1 MHYDPRR
8 LLVLTCALAAIVW
21 PAGAQRH
28 VEVSVAPEGPVLVK
42 TSAAEFELNASG
54 YLRGYLVRN
63 SQKLTLDDPAA
74 GDAGQGDQL
83 ISAGKP
89 VHFPGLDFRHAKVTD
104 LHGGIGQ
111 AGKRVAL
118 TAVGDGGLEKTVALE
133 VYDDFPGAA
142 LLTIT
147 YRNNGTSP
155 VKLDQVSLQRHRLN
169 ASLPNSAVQ
178 PYDLWSFH
186 GSAYK
191 WGQDDVIHLTKS
203 FSQPNE
209 IGPTA
214 ADRFGG
220 GLPISAFWTRSVGMA
235 IGHAET
241 RPYTIALPV
250 AVSDD
255 QRVTVAVRLN
265 PGTVLKP
272 HEEYSTPR
280 TFTMVYSGDYYEP
293 VAMWSNILQRQG
305 WTLTQPNDS
314 DYQAAWCGWGYL
326 ESVTPEQMLKT
337 IPKLK
342 EFGLKWATLDAGWFV
357 NRGQWEPDP
366 KKFPGDSLRNLA
378 DEFHKNGIKI
388 TIWWDPLA
396 VQDSPGN
403 KKRPAEVS
411 KVLQEHPDW
420 AILDSQGKRGR
431 AVKLCPAVPAV
442 QEYLRQV
449 TVKLIKDYDYDGHKF
464 DGVYSVPPC
473 YNPAHHHKSP
483 EDSVRAM
490 GDAFKVI
497 LDTTRQL
504 KPYAVTQTCPCGTT
518 PNMAWV
524 PFMDQGV
531 TGDPV
536 GSLQVRRRIKLY
548 KALLGPR
555 AAVYGDHVELTHIE
569 FDHGKEID
577 LGEDFAS
584 TIGTGGVLGTKFAWP
599 DYGPKFF
606 DATLTPRKEEIWKK
620 WIPIYDAKML
630 SKGVFRDLYTTG
642 YDAPEGYAIAKDG
655 KMYYGFY
662 ADEKTPSWKGTLEL
676 RGLEPGQY
684 RVFDYVNNKEL
695 GKIQGPNPKLPAEFK
710 TQLLLEVTKL

>member
-1 MHYDPRR
+1 MHHNAGRI
-8 LLVLTCALAAIVW
+8 LVLTALAGIWW
-21 PAGAQRH
+21 PASAQKH

-42 TSAAEFELNASG
+42 TATAEFEMGASG
-54 YLRGYLVRN
+54 YLRGYLIKNAQR
-63 SQKLTLDDPAA
+63 LTLDEPAA
-74 GDAGQGDQL
+74 GPAWQGDL
-83 ISAGKP
+83 LVSEGKP
-89 VHFPGLDFRHAKVTD
+89 VHFAAPDFRHAKITD

-111 AGKRVAL
+111 AGKRVVV
-118 TAVGDGGLEKTVALE
+118 TASGDSGLEKTLTLE
-133 VYDDFPGAA
+133 VYDDFPGVA
-142 LLTIT
+142 LLSIT
-147 YRNNGTSP
+147 YRNNGAAP
-155 VKLDQVSLQRHRLN
+155 VKLDQITLDSHRLN
-169 ASLPNSAVQ
+169 ASLADSQKQ

-191 WGQDDVIHLTKS
+191 WGQDDVIHLSKS
-203 FSQPNE
+203 FSQPNDV
-209 IGPTA
+209 GPTSSA
-214 ADRFGG
+214 RFGG
-220 GLPISAFWTRSVGMA
+220 GLPIAAFWTRTVGMA
-235 IGHAET
+235 IGHAEAQ
-241 RPYTIALPV
+241 PVTIALPV
-250 AVSDD
+250 AVRDD
-255 QRVTVAVRLN
+255 QRVSAAVRLE
-265 PGTVLKP
+265 PSTVLKP

-293 VAMWSNILQRQG
+293 VSTWSNILQRQG
-305 WTLTQPNDS
+305 WTLTKPTDS
-314 DYQAAWCGWGYL
+314 DYQANWCGWGYL
-326 ESVTPEQMLKT
+326 ESVTPQQMLST

-366 KKFPGDSLRNLA
+366 KKFPGDSLRKVA
-378 DEFHKNGIKI
+378 DEFHKNGIHI

-396 VQDSPGN
+396 VQDSAGN
-403 KKRPAEVS
+403 KKRGGETS

-420 AILDSQGKRGR
+420 AILDAQGKRGR
-431 AVKLCPAVPAV
+431 DVKLCPAVPAV

-449 TVKLIKDYDYDGHKF
+449 TVKLIRDYDYDGHKF

-490 GDAFKVI
+490 GAAFQVI

-536 GSLQVRRRIKLY
+536 GSVQVRRRIKLY

-555 AAVYGDHVELTHIE
+555 AAVYGDHVELTHIV
-569 FDHGKEID
+569 FDKDKEID

-584 TIGTGGVLGTKFAWP
+584 TIGAGGVLGTKFAWP
-599 DYGPKFF
+599 DYGPRFS

-620 WIPIYDAKML
+620 WIALYDSKML
-630 SKGVFRDLYTTG
+630 SQGTFRDLYSIG
-642 YDAPEGYAIAKDG
+642 YDTPEGYAIAKNG
-655 KMYYGFY
+655 NMYYSFF
-662 ADEKTPSWKGTLEL
+662 ADEKAPAWKGTLEL

-684 RVFDYVNNKEL
+684 RVFDWVNGKEL
-695 GKIQGPNPKLPAEFK
+695 GRIQGANPRLPAEFK
-710 TQLLLEVTKL
+710 DQLFLEVSKL